1 MTVTEELLKARQEA
15 HGVIEPPE
23 NAEYVGYYVIGGVR
37 HYFYK
42 CENEYYSTNDRTLE
56 FDRQM
61 KEAQKRNARIRR
73 HKK

>member
-1 MTVTEELLKARQEA
+1 MTVTTELIKARQEA

-23 NAEYVGYYVIGGVR
+23 DAEYIGYSVIGGVR

-42 CENEYYSTNDRTLE
+42 HENDYYSTNDRTID

-61 KEAQKRNARIRR
+61 REAQRR
-73 HKK
+73 RKKHKK